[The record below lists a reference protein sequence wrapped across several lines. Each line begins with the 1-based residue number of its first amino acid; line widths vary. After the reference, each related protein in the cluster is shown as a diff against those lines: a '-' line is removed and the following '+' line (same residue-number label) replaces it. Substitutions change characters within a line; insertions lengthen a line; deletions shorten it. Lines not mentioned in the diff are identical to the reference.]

1 MTVYD
6 VYTKEV
12 NGKWITEP
20 ILLETFNSFED
31 TYSYLKKYAQD
42 CNIPLAISFFR
53 SSADSFMRGK
63 SKTFGVGAKRYCL
76 TREV

>member
-6 VYTKEV
+6 IYTKEV
-12 NGKWITEP
+12 NGKWVTEP

-42 CNIPLAISFFR
+42 CNIPLAISFL
-53 SSADSFMRGK
+53 GLL
-63 SKTFGVGAKRYCL
+63 L
-76 TREV
+76 TVL

>member
-6 VYTKEV
+6 IYTKEV
-12 NGKWITEP
+12 NGKWVTEP
-20 ILLETFNSFED
+20 ILLETFNSFD
-31 TYSYLKKYAQD
+31 DAYSYLKKYAQN

-53 SSADSFMRGK
+53 SSASSFMTGK

-76 TREV
+76 TREI

>member
-12 NGKWITEP
+12 NGKWVTEP

-53 SSADSFMRGK
+53 SSFS
-63 SKTFGVGAKRYCL
+63 
-76 TREV
+76 

>member
-12 NGKWITEP
+12 NGKWVTEP

-31 TYSYLKKYAQD
+31 TYSYLKKYAHD
-42 CNIPLAISFFR
+42 
-53 SSADSFMRGK
+53 
-63 SKTFGVGAKRYCL
+63 
-76 TREV
+76 